1 MYSILIVDDE
11 EIILNG
17 IKDAVTASALPL
29 KTVQTAASADTAL
42 QMLVKDPCDILV
54 TDMEKTVNLIEQNI
68 EQLRGKYI
76 CVGNVHTTV
85 MAHDDP
91 QYHTVQADAA
101 FVLPDGGPL
110 SGYSRKHG
118 FPEAERVTGPDLM
131 LALFARDNGLKHYF
145 YGSSEETLALL
156 KEKLAEKYPHLQ
168 IAGMVSP
175 PFRELSEAE
184 DKEMVDQ
191 INASGADIIWV
202 GLGAPKQEKWMYA
215 HKDHVNGVMIGVG
228 AGFDYHA
235 GNIKRAPGW
244 MQKLSLEWLYRLLQD
259 PKRLFKRYLVTN
271 TRYLWLIHRK

>member
-1 MYSILIVDDE
+1 ME
-11 EIILNG
+11 
-17 IKDAVTASALPL
+17 L
-29 KTVQTAASADTAL
+29 KTCNIL
-42 QMLVKDPCDILV
+42 GLDILV
-54 TDMEKTVNLIEQNI
+54 TDMKKTVNLIEQNI

-91 QYHTVQADAA
+91 QYHTVQASAA

-118 FPEAERVTGPDLM
+118 FPEAERVTGPDL
-131 LALFARDNGLKHYF
+131 K
-145 YGSSEETLALL
+145 
-156 KEKLAEKYPHLQ
+156 

-175 PFRELSEAE
+175 PFRELSEEE

-202 GLGAPKQEKWMYA
+202 GLGAPKQERWMYA
-215 HKDHVNGVMIGVG
+215 HKDRVNGVMIGVG